1 MTLNRWD
8 PFRDLLSFQER
19 MNRLMDL
26 SFAEPSR
33 GLRSAWSP
41 AVDVLETPDAYIFRV
56 DLPGVGKDR
65 ISIEV
70 RSKRLTVKGERELE
84 AEPRIAAFRSIERE
98 TGAFERSFVLPGEV
112 NAEEATAKYVD
123 GVLHIVLPK
132 GGEKDTRDISVVC
145 RD

>member
-8 PFRDLLSFQER
+8 PLKDLLSFQEK

-33 GLRSAWSP
+33 GLRSVWNP
-41 AVDVLETPDAYIFRV
+41 AVDVLETPDAYIFRA

-70 RSKRLTVKGERELE
+70 RSRRLTIKGERDIE
-84 AEPRIAAFRSIERE
+84 AEPRIAAYHSIERE
-98 TGAFERSFVLPGEV
+98 SGVFERSFMLPGEV
-112 NAEEATAKYVD
+112 NADEAQAKYSD
-123 GVLHIVLPK
+123 GVLQIVLPK
-132 GGEKDTRDISVVC
+132 GREPSARDISVVC
-145 RD
+145 RE